1 MTELAQHADEWF
13 VATALRNASPAGGI
27 RGVPDEAADVVGA
40 LVVTDSTDAVP
51 MNGSAK
57 VDEAALHGLLSS
69 AAVATAPATRTDR
82 REGAQ
87 R

>member
-13 VATALRNASPAGGI
+13 VATRFPPASPAGG
-27 RGVPDEAADVVGA
+27 RGVPDEDADVVGA
-40 LVVTDSTDAVP
+40 LVVTDSADTVP
-51 MNGSAK
+51 MNGSET